1 MRVTVAFTAL
11 CMIAVSVSSTPTVA
25 RAQDVEGSKD
35 HPMFSRVPGYQI
47 TLYDAQDFAKFEL
60 SVDPPKTVEGKY
72 WRIEYALKEGGK
84 KVGPL
89 QIGRSHTD
97 LFVKRGGKRPNED
110 LSAGGGVTVANWKA
124 GGKTIWVQVD
134 VNNSGESF
142 TLTVVE
148 EAAMEQLVEFSAME
162 LAAALADKGSV
173 ALHNVLFE
181 TGKATLL
188 ASSTEA
194 LAPVGEL
201 LKSDPSLTLEIQGH
215 TDNVGMA
222 AANLKLSQERALAV
236 KAHLVQTFG
245 ISAARLTTAGFGDT
259 KPLGDNTSD
268 AGRAQNRRVEL
279 VKK

>member
-1 MRVTVAFTAL
+1 MRVTVAVAAI
-11 CMIAVSVSSTPTVA
+11 CMIAVSFGSSPAVA
-25 RAQDVEGSKD
+25 RAQDAEGSKD

-47 TLYDAQDFAKFEL
+47 TVYDAQDFAKFEL
-60 SVDPPKTVEGKY
+60 SVDPAKTVEGKY

-97 LFVKRGGKRPNED
+97 LFVKRGGKRPTED
-110 LSAGGGVTVANWKA
+110 LSAGGGVTVANWKT
-124 GGKTIWVQVD
+124 GGKTIWAQVD

-148 EAAMEQLVEFSAME
+148 EAAMEQLVEFSSME

-173 ALHNVLFE
+173 ALHNVLFD

-215 TDNVGMA
+215 TDNVGVA
-222 AANLKLSQERALAV
+222 AANLQLSQERALAV
-236 KAHLVQTFG
+236 KAHLVKTFG

-259 KPLGDNTSD
+259 KPVGENTSG
-268 AGRAQNRRVEL
+268 AGRAKNRRVEL